1 MQLTLGACVKCQSRH
16 CEAIKQNLELC
27 QLTENI
33 CHPTTQCHTS
43 KTASWD
49 LTCWS
54 SGKTGQPHEEELEH
68 SIIPQT
74 EINSEWI
81 KDLSVRPD
89 TIKLLKETIG
99 RTLCDTNQSKIF
111 FDPLKHNENK
121 NKNK

>member
-1 MQLTLGACVKCQSRH
+1 MKLTLGACVKCQSRH

-33 CHPTTQCHTS
+33 CHPTSQCHTS

-49 LTCWS
+49 LPAGPV
-54 SGKTGQPHEEELEH
+54 GKLDSHMKKNDRTFHN
-68 SIIPQT
+68 T
-74 EINSEWI
+74 TNRNSEWI
-81 KDLSVRPD
+81 KDLNVRPD

-99 RTLCDTNQSKIF
+99 RTLCDINQSKIF